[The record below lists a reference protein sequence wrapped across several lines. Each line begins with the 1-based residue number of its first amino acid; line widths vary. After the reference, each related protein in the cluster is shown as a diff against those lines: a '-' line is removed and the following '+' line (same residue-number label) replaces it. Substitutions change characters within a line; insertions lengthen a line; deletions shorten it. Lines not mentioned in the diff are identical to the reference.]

1 VAFFFMKLIFVGL
14 FLYLRNLKGVCFEFY
29 DCIAFLRGI
38 FLLVMEVRWLC
49 VRSVV
54 LLVWCLS
61 FALCQL
67 RRMSCLVSLYNYRL

>member
-1 VAFFFMKLIFVGL
+1 MKLIFVGL
-14 FLYLRNLKGVCFEFY
+14 FLCLRNLKGVCFEFY

-49 VRSVV
+49 ERSVV

-61 FALCQL
+61 FALCKL
-67 RRMSCLVSLYNYRL
+67 RRMRCLVVFHKYKL